1 MSDFLHPRSGSALDP
16 VPDRYSGKH
25 EIVDGSRVSPLEWM
39 RTRRV
44 ERENRRADAA
54 HQRVAERMGS
64 LGNEWRVLDLQAA
77 AGSDRMSFLAVGP
90 GGVFAVTVK
99 DHGRSRVNFAGDV
112 VQIDG
117 RRPKYVQEARR
128 NAKVAAEALSRT
140 ARLSVPVMPVL
151 AFAGSGLIA
160 VHGMPKGMIV
170 TSYGEL
176 SRVLNARGRRLAQ
189 TTVDK
194 LYSLAANPATWVNPP
209 YVPLAERYKWYP
221 DGTASGDKR
230 SADKGSAA

>member
-1 MSDFLHPRSGSALDP
+1 MSDFLHPRIGPGLDP
-16 VPDRYSGKH
+16 GSDRYSGKH
-25 EIVDGSRVSPLEWM
+25 EIVDGSRPSPLEWM
-39 RTRRV
+39 RTRRL

-54 HQRVAERMGS
+54 HQKVAERLGS

-77 AGSDRMSFLAVGP
+77 AGSERMSFLAVGP
-90 GGVFAVTVK
+90 GGVFAVTIK
-99 DHGRSRVNFAGDV
+99 DHGRARVNFAGDV

-140 ARLSVPVMPVL
+140 AGISVPVVPVL
-151 AFAGSGLIA
+151 AFGGSGVIA

-176 SRVLNARGRRLAQ
+176 SRVLNARGRRLARS
-189 TTVDK
+189 TVDK
-194 LYSLAANPATWVNPP
+194 LYSLATNPTTWTNPP

-221 DGTASGDKR
+221 DGTVSGDKR
-230 SADKGSAA
+230 SADKDSAA

>member
-1 MSDFLHPRSGSALDP
+1 
-16 VPDRYSGKH
+16 
-25 EIVDGSRVSPLEWM
+25 M
-39 RTRRV
+39 RTRRL

-54 HQRVAERMGS
+54 HQKVAERMGS

-77 AGSDRMSFLAVGP
+77 AGSERMSFLAVGP
-90 GGVFAVTVK
+90 GGVFAVTIK
-99 DHGRSRVNFAGDV
+99 DHGRARVNFAGDV

-140 ARLSVPVMPVL
+140 AGISVPVVPVL
-151 AFAGSGLIA
+151 AFGGSGVIA

-176 SRVLNARGRRLAQ
+176 SRVLNARGRRLARS
-189 TTVDK
+189 TVDK
-194 LYSLAANPATWVNPP
+194 LYSLATNPTTWTNPP

-221 DGTASGDKR
+221 DGTVSGDKR
-230 SADKGSAA
+230 SADKDSAA